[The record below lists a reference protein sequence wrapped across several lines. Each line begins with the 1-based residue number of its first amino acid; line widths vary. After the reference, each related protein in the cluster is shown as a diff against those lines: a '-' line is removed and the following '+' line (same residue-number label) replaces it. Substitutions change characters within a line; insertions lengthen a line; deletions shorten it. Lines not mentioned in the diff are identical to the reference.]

1 MKLLNPVH
9 PDDLAAVRAWFDTLS
24 KHCRAVDYEGARPIF
39 AEDMIAF
46 GTFTDFMIGRD
57 LAEQK
62 QWRNV
67 WGTIR
72 NFRYDLD
79 KIEAIVSA
87 DRLTA
92 VGMGVWQSDGFHP
105 NGDRF
110 DRPRP
115 HHGDARPQEDRRSVR
130 RHPYP
135 HVAVPRHARAEL
147 RQVRLTPLLTE
158 QAQEGVEQRGKQQRA
173 QQHAGRQGE
182 HPGEQDVAQGRL
194 CSPERLANIVPATPE
209 ERMWVVLTGTP
220 TTSAAPMVAMAT
232 TSADAPWA

>member
-1 MKLLNPVH
+1 MKLLSPVNPA
-9 PDDLAAVRAWFDTLS
+9 DLAAVRAWFDTLS
-24 KHCRAVDYEGARPIF
+24 KHCRAVDYAAARPIF

-87 DRLTA
+87 DRLMA
-92 VGMGVWQSDGFHP
+92 IGMGVWQSDGYHP

-110 DRPRP
+110 DRPGRTTVTLGRRVV
-115 HHGDARPQEDRRSVR
+115 GDPF
-130 RHPYP
+130 
-135 HVAVPRHARAEL
+135 VATHTHMSLFR
-147 RQVRLTPLLTE
+147 
-158 QAQEGVEQRGKQQRA
+158 
-173 QQHAGRQGE
+173 
-182 HPGEQDVAQGRL
+182 
-194 CSPERLANIVPATPE
+194 
-209 ERMWVVLTGTP
+209 GTP
-220 TTSAAPMVAMAT
+220 DQSFGKFG
-232 TSADAPWA
+232 